1 MMSLFHV
8 RHVRQDDR
16 NGATD
21 AGRWPFARM
30 LARLAVAFKIVH
42 RAIVAAKL
50 RRLRSELLCHGGFLC
65 EQPGRGAVK
74 IPRPPP
80 NPYAKREFFG
90 LIPDHSPGWI
100 RPAR

>member
-50 RRLRSELLCHGGFLC
+50 RRLRSELLCHGGYLC
-65 EQPGRGAVK
+65 EQPDRDAEK
-74 IPRPPP
+74 FPRPP
-80 NPYAKREFFG
+80 
-90 LIPDHSPGWI
+90 LILDDKWDF
-100 RPAR
+100 